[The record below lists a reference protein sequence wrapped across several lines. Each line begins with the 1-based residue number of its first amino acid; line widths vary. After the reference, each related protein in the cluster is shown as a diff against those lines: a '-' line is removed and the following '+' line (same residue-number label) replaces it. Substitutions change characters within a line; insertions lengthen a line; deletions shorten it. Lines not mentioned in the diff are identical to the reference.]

1 MQPQIVDRAIFEQP
15 NVNTSSVGKQGATIG
30 VFSMRLLD
38 SLLARLSIDVEGD
51 EDLAAKIRAYQI
63 DSVAK
68 VTPLM
73 MAANVINAGIIVAY
87 IYPQSGS
94 VFLLCWGALI
104 ASFAA
109 YSLFHRHRYRRR
121 FPVVRAS
128 RRGIGRVIRNAL
140 ILGAAWG
147 LLAKASDAV
156 RVPFFLFVSLA
167 AMIFIV
173 AFLRKLEEEQLLLMV
188 SLALVFGG
196 ALGNFI
202 DRLHLAYVIDFIDW
216 YVGTKHW
223 PTFNFADA
231 AITTG
236 VGFMILEWIRDALR
250 ARQRAGV

>member
-1 MQPQIVDRAIFEQP
+1 MPVQRRWKILIAIGLTVAVVDQWTKFLAVMYLTPGIAQA
-15 NVNTSSVGKQGATIG
+15 ATG
-30 VFSMRLLD
+30 QRGPLNEDRQSE
-38 SLLARLSIDVEGD
+38 LLAEMSFGS
-51 EDLAAKIRAYQI
+51 QI
-63 DSVAK
+63 GAF
-68 VTPLM
+68 
-73 MAANVINAGIIVAY
+73 Y
-87 IYPQSGS
+87 GS
-94 VFLLCWGALI
+94 VKGPCD
-104 ASFAA
+104 SFAA
-109 YSLFHRHRYRRR
+109 HCPTIEVVDGFWNFRYVEN
-121 FPVVRAS
+121 P
-128 RRGIGRVIRNAL
+128 
-140 ILGAAWG
+140 GAAWG
-147 LLAKASDAV
+147 ILAKASDAV

-167 AMIFIV
+167 AMVFIV